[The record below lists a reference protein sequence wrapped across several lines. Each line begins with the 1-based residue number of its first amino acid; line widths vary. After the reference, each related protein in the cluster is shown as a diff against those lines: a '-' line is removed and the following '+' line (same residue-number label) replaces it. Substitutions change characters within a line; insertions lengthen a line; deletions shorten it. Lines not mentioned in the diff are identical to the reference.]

1 MKLADALR
9 LVRRAPADGQA
20 PPRLGLAS
28 GLITQHLETFL
39 GAHVAE
45 RTGAA
50 PRLEVGLFDDLAGT
64 IRRFTTHPPRAVAVV
79 LEWSDLDPRLGYRIT
94 HGLRASA
101 SADVVATVEQRL
113 AALTESLRA
122 LAEKTTV
129 ALLLPL
135 LPLPP
140 RALGP
145 PHHTSA
151 EPHRLR
157 AALASFAASIA
168 DRVRVLDPE
177 RVATRL
183 PAGALRFDT
192 LLGSGS
198 PYTLEAADA
207 LGALL
212 AEALHPTPPR
222 KGLITDLDD
231 TLWRGL
237 LGDDGIAGLSFDLD
251 HGSHAHALYQ
261 ELLAAL
267 AEQGVLLAIV
277 SKNDP
282 ALVDEALHTRTD
294 LVVSKDRFFP
304 IKASWGPKSQAVAE
318 VLAAWNVAPDAVTFV
333 DDSPRELEEVSAAFP
348 TLHVLRYPTRD
359 DEALL
364 ALLRTLQAAYG
375 KTTVTAEDALRLD
388 GLRNAGAVLSADL
401 LAPAE
406 AEIEIAFDQ
415 PDARALEL
423 VNKTNQWNL
432 DGRRL
437 DEATFRAHGEDPAR
451 FLLSVSYRDKFGP
464 LGKIAVLMGRRDD
477 ALVDTWVMSCRAF
490 SRHVEHHT
498 LRALFDH
505 LGVDRIRFGLVATER
520 NGPLREFLG
529 PLLEDGVL
537 TRARFE
543 AALPTLH
550 AKVTRR

>member
-79 LEWSDLDPRLGYRIT
+79 LESGATSHPRLGYRVT

-101 SADVVATVEQRL
+101 SADVVATVELRL

-129 ALLLPL
+129 ALLLPS

-183 PAGALRFDT
+183 PAGAR
-192 LLGSGS
+192 
-198 PYTLEAADA
+198 A
-207 LGALL
+207 
-212 AEALHPTPPR
+212 
-222 KGLITDLDD
+222 
-231 TLWRGL
+231 
-237 LGDDGIAGLSFDLD
+237 
-251 HGSHAHALYQ
+251 
-261 ELLAAL
+261 
-267 AEQGVLLAIV
+267 
-277 SKNDP
+277 
-282 ALVDEALHTRTD
+282 
-294 LVVSKDRFFP
+294 
-304 IKASWGPKSQAVAE
+304 
-318 VLAAWNVAPDAVTFV
+318 
-333 DDSPRELEEVSAAFP
+333 SPRTPVTPSAPVSCEGMNSNHAGSAA
-348 TLHVLRYPTRD
+348 
-359 DEALL
+359 
-364 ALLRTLQAAYG
+364 
-375 KTTVTAEDALRLD
+375 
-388 GLRNAGAVLSADL
+388 
-401 LAPAE
+401 
-406 AEIEIAFDQ
+406 
-415 PDARALEL
+415 
-423 VNKTNQWNL
+423 
-432 DGRRL
+432 
-437 DEATFRAHGEDPAR
+437 
-451 FLLSVSYRDKFGP
+451 
-464 LGKIAVLMGRRDD
+464 
-477 ALVDTWVMSCRAF
+477 
-490 SRHVEHHT
+490 
-498 LRALFDH
+498 
-505 LGVDRIRFGLVATER
+505 
-520 NGPLREFLG
+520 
-529 PLLEDGVL
+529 
-537 TRARFE
+537 
-543 AALPTLH
+543 
-550 AKVTRR
+550 